1 MIINPDFFVIG
12 GFAISALLTIFFWW
26 YLSSK
31 VNVYKSALYSFAFFI
46 VCISISLHFNERAE
60 NQLKALRQT
69 VYIKYKHDKI
79 IKTGKHSYG
88 KNNYFTVIF
97 DNKCV
102 GDIVVD
108 EESYKKF
115 KEGDYINVTP
125 TYFVYYQYLRKSCES
140 NDIYVDDKYDAKV
153 MYKRVQPNGN
163 GKFIYKMGFKYPN
176 GCVYEKNVS
185 IHDYQ
190 NIVEGAIIR
199 SNSNI
204 KYDYNSIKSKQCN

>member
-1 MIINPDFFVIG
+1 MIINPDFFVVG
-12 GFAISALLTIFFWW
+12 GFAISALLTSFVFY
-26 YLSSK
+26 YLGLK
-31 VNVYKSALYSFAFFI
+31 VSLWKNIIYSLAFFI
-46 VCISISLHFNERAE
+46 VCICISIHFHDRMEDKLN
-60 NQLKALRQT
+60 ALRQT

-115 KEGDYINVTP
+115 KEGDYISVTP
-125 TYFVYYQYLRKSCES
+125 TYFVYYQYLRKSCQS
-140 NDIYVDDKYDAKV
+140 NDIYIDDKYDAKV
-153 MYKRVQPNGN
+153 MYKRAQPDGN
-163 GKFIYKMGFKYPN
+163 GKFIYKMGFKYPS

-185 IHDYQ
+185 IQDYQ
-190 NIVEGAIIR
+190 NIV
-199 SNSNI
+199 
-204 KYDYNSIKSKQCN
+204 

>member
-1 MIINPDFFVIG
+1 MIVNPDFFIVG
-12 GFAISALLTIFFWW
+12 GFAISSLLTSFVFH
-26 YLSSK
+26 YLGSK
-31 VNVYKSALYSFAFFI
+31 VNLWQNIIYSLAFFI
-46 VCISISLHFNERAE
+46 VCICISIHLHDRME
-60 NQLKALRQT
+60 NQLKSLRQT

-79 IKTGKHSYG
+79 VKTGKHNYS

-102 GDIVVD
+102 GDILVD

-115 KEGDYINVTP
+115 KEGDYINVAP
-125 TYFVYYQYLRKSCES
+125 TYFVYYQYLRKSCQS
-140 NDIYVDDKYDAKV
+140 NDVYIDDKYDAKV
-153 MYKRVQPNGN
+153 MYKRVQQDGN
-163 GKFIYKMGFKYPN
+163 GKFIYKMGFKYPS

-190 NIVEGAIIR
+190 NLVEGAIIR

>member
-1 MIINPDFFVIG
+1 MIVNPDFFIVG
-12 GFAISALLTIFFWW
+12 GFAISSLLTSFVFH
-26 YLSSK
+26 YLGSK
-31 VNVYKSALYSFAFFI
+31 VNLWQNIIYSLAFFI
-46 VCISISLHFNERAE
+46 VCICISIHLHDRME
-60 NQLKALRQT
+60 NQLKSLRQT

-79 IKTGKHSYG
+79 VKTGKHNYS

-102 GDIVVD
+102 GDILVD

-115 KEGDYINVTP
+115 KEGDYINVAP
-125 TYFVYYQYLRKSCES
+125 TYFVYYQYLRKSCQS
-140 NDIYVDDKYDAKV
+140 NDVYIDDKYDAKV
-153 MYKRVQPNGN
+153 MYKRVQQDDN
-163 GKFIYKMGFKYPN
+163 GKFIYKMGFKYPS

-190 NIVEGAIIR
+190 NLVEGAIIR

>member
-1 MIINPDFFVIG
+1 MIINPDFFIVG
-12 GFAISALLTIFFWW
+12 GFAISGLLTSFVFYYLGFKIFLW
-26 YLSSK
+26 K
-31 VNVYKSALYSFAFFI
+31 NIIYSLAFFI
-46 VCISISLHFNERAE
+46 VCICISIHLHDRME

-79 IKTGKHSYG
+79 IKTGRHNYG

-102 GDIVVD
+102 GDIVVNK
-108 EESYKKF
+108 ESYKKF
-115 KEGDYINVTP
+115 KEGDYISVTP
-125 TYFVYYQYLRKSCES
+125 TYFVYYQYLRKSCQS
-140 NDIYVDDKYDAKV
+140 NDIYIDDKYDAKV
-153 MYKRVQPNGN
+153 MYKRVQPDGN
-163 GKFIYKMGFKYPN
+163 GKFIYKMGFKYPS

-204 KYDYNSIKSKQCN
+204 KYDYSSIKSKQCN